1 MRYFLICMIVVFY
14 SLRIDAQFYNGS
26 QQEFGKNTLQFD
38 KKFSWKS
45 QYFQGYQIY
54 FYAEEENLVDYVSQK
69 IQAEIENLETQFDF
83 RFSHELEFV
92 LFKSFSDMRQSNI
105 GSSREEGETIGKSSS
120 LVGSKSLIFYES
132 SHAELDIQIKKMLAE
147 NMLSQMLY
155 GEKWSDVL
163 LANPLSNHPAWF
175 INGFIS
181 YYGQPWNAALD
192 SKMKDAFLTGRLD
205 DFSKLKDDDAVLAGH
220 AFWNYIQL
228 MYGNEKLYEVFKMTE
243 IAQHVDRSLR
253 YVIGQNSEEL
263 LPEFGNYYKKIYLS
277 DLTSQLDIPLE
288 KLKLDLA
295 KNHIYRNFTPS
306 PDGKKM
312 ALVDFHEGKT
322 SIMLYDLTTFD
333 KTKIYESGVRLN
345 RQHDFALPLMAWNP
359 SGKLLFFFHESK
371 GCLNFAFYDV
381 ENKELNSKKMAQ
393 LDRVQAFDFAEDGT
407 KLILSGVK
415 NGQTDLYLLTI
426 AGNALEQITNDV
438 WDELDPSFG
447 LSDEMIIFTS
457 NRLNDS
463 IFESNLKQ
471 RYDNQLFDVFTLS
484 LKKSKKS
491 KNKLLVCNRITN
503 TPFDNETK
511 PQILEKNL
519 YSFLSDKSGTV
530 NLFLA
535 HEDSTILFVD
545 SLIHYQYQTIA
556 SPINQFSTSIIDY
569 QISNKNQQLFFQVF
583 QNGRFKSYQTAFSRE
598 VIEDVSVSFFRKK
611 ELTLLE
617 ATWKKQQLLSEKWND
632 SIKIEKR
639 HPEIQLYETN
649 FSKDLVLIQVNNGFL
664 NAAYQRFGGAG
675 SSFNNSPLSI
685 LFRSNIS
692 DFFEDF
698 KIRGAM
704 RVPTNFNA
712 GEFLGILDVN
722 KFKLDHEISI
732 YRQTYASINQNDYI
746 TKWTVNEL
754 KYKLI
759 LPINEAFSWRNSF
772 GYRNDKQL
780 FLATDKTTLELPKIR
795 FNQWSL
801 KTELILDNAIFSEL
815 NTWKGWRA
823 KVFGEVGLIAD
834 KNQKWLFNFGL
845 DIRNAKSFYKGIT
858 WVNRLAGAGSGGS
871 APIVYYLGGI
881 DNWTIRP
888 EVSFDKN
895 QALSANQ
902 NYFFQTIATPLRGFI
917 QNARNGNSFF
927 VFNSEWRIPVFK
939 VFSNHA
945 VRNEFLRTFQWV
957 FFADA
962 GCSWTGLTP
971 FSADNHFNT
980 LSINSKPLEIQLI
993 NSREPVVGGI
1003 GSGVR
1008 TKVFG
1013 YFIRFDLGWGIED
1026 FQINQKP
1033 IGYFS
1038 IGYDI

>member
-1 MRYFLICMIVVFY
+1 MRYFLICAIVVFY
-14 SLRIDAQFYNGS
+14 SLRMNAQFYNGS
-26 QQEFGKNTLQFD
+26 QQEYGKNTLQFD

-45 QYFQGYQIY
+45 QDFQGYQIY
-54 FYAEEENLVDYVSQK
+54 FYAEEEKLVDYVSQK

-83 RFSHELEFV
+83 IFSQELEFV

-105 GSSREEGETIGKSSS
+105 GSSREEVETIGKNSL
-120 LVGSKSLIFYES
+120 LVGSKSLIYYQS

-147 NMLSQMLY
+147 NMLNQMLY

-181 YYGQPWNAALD
+181 FYGQPWNAALD

-205 DFSKLKDDDAVLAGH
+205 DFSILTDEDAILAGH

-228 MYGNEKLYEVFKMTE
+228 MYGNDKLFQVVKMTE

-253 YVIGQNSEEL
+253 YVIGQNSQEI
-263 LPEFGNYYKKIYLS
+263 LPEFGNYYKKIYLN
-277 DLTSQLDIPLE
+277 DLTSQSDISFE
-288 KLKLDLA
+288 KLKFNLP
-295 KNHIYRNFTPS
+295 KNHIYKNFAPS
-306 PDGKKM
+306 PDGNKM
-312 ALVDFHEGKT
+312 ALVDFYEGKT
-322 SIMLYDLTTFD
+322 TIWLYDLTTFD
-333 KTKIYESGVRLN
+333 KTKIYQFGVKLN
-345 RQHDFALPLMAWNP
+345 RLQDYALPLLAWNP
-359 SGKLLFFFHESK
+359 SGKLLSFFHETK
-371 GCLNFAFYDV
+371 GYLNFAFYDL

-393 LDRVQAFDFAEDGT
+393 LDKVQAFDFAADGT

-426 AGNALEQITNDV
+426 AGNALEQITNDI
-438 WDELDPSFG
+438 WDEHDPSFG
-447 LSDEMIIFTS
+447 LNDEMIIFTS
-457 NRLNDS
+457 NRLNDT
-463 IFESNLKQ
+463 IFENIVNKK
-471 RYDNQLFDVFTLS
+471 YENQLFDVFTLS
-484 LKKSKKS
+484 LKKSKKV

-503 TPFDNETK
+503 TPFENETK
-511 PQILEKNL
+511 PKLLEKNL
-519 YSFLSDKSGTV
+519 YSFLSDKSGTM
-530 NLFLA
+530 NIFLA
-535 HEDSTILFVD
+535 HEDSMILFVD

-556 SPINQFSTSIIDY
+556 KPIYQFSTSIVDY
-569 QISNKNQQLFFQVF
+569 QISDKNQQLFFQVF
-583 QNGRFKSYQTAFSRE
+583 QNSRFKSYQTAFSRE
-598 VIEDVSVSFFRKK
+598 VVGEVSISFFRKK

-617 ATWKKQQLLSEKWND
+617 SAWKKQQLLNEKLKD
-632 SIKIEKR
+632 SLKIESTK
-639 HPEIQLYETN
+639 PQVNLYETN
-649 FSKDLVLIQVNNGFL
+649 FSKELVLIQVNNGFL

-675 SSFNNSPLSI
+675 SKFNNSPLSI
-685 LFRSNIS
+685 LFQSTMT

-704 RVPTNFNA
+704 RIPTNFNA

-732 YRQTYASINQNDYI
+732 YRQSYSSINQNDYI

-759 LPINEAFSWRNSF
+759 LPITETFSWRNSI
-772 GYRNDKQL
+772 GYRNDKQV
-780 FLATDKTTLELPKIR
+780 FLATDKSTLEMPKIR
-795 FNQWSL
+795 FNQLSL
-801 KTELILDNAIFSEL
+801 KTELILDNATFLEL

-823 KVFGEVGLIAD
+823 KVFGEAALIAN
-834 KNQKWLFNFGL
+834 KNEKWVFNFGL
-845 DIRNAKSFYKGIT
+845 DIRNSKSFYKGIT
-858 WVNRLAGAGSGGS
+858 WVNRLAGAGSVGS
-871 APIVYYLGGI
+871 APIVYYLGGV

-888 EVSFDKN
+888 NISFDNN
-895 QALSANQ
+895 QALNTNQ

-939 VFSNHA
+939 VLSNHA
-945 VRNEFLRTFQWV
+945 VKNEFLRTFQWIL
-957 FFADA
+957 FADA

-971 FSADNHFNT
+971 FSSNNHFNT
-980 LSINSKPLEIQLI
+980 LSINSKPLEIQLF
-993 NSREPVVGGI
+993 NSREPIVGGI

-1026 FQINQKP
+1026 FQINKKP

>member
-1 MRYFLICMIVVFY
+1 MRYSLICAIVLFY
-14 SLRIDAQFYNGS
+14 SLRVNAQFYNGS

-45 QYFQGYQIY
+45 QDFQGYQIY
-54 FYAEEENLVDYVSQK
+54 FYAEEEKMVDYVSQK
-69 IQAEIENLETQFDF
+69 IQAEIKNLETQFDF
-83 RFSHELEFV
+83 RFSQELEFV
-92 LFKSFSDMRQSNI
+92 LFKSFTDMRQCNI
-105 GSSREEGETIGKSSS
+105 GSSREEVETIGKTSL
-120 LVGSKSLIFYES
+120 LVGSKSLIYYES
-132 SHAELDIQIKKMLAE
+132 SHTELDIQIKKMLAE
-147 NMLSQMLY
+147 NMLNQMLY

-181 YYGQPWNAALD
+181 FYGQPWNAALD

-205 DFSKLKDDDAVLAGH
+205 NFSKMTDEDAVLAGH

-228 MYGNEKLYEVFKMTE
+228 MYGNDKLFQVVKMTE

-253 YVIGQNSEEL
+253 YVIGQNSQEL
-263 LPEFGNYYKKIYLS
+263 LPEFGNYYKKIYLNE
-277 DLTSQLDIPLE
+277 LTSQSDIPFE
-288 KLKLDLA
+288 KLNLDLA
-295 KNHIYRNFTPS
+295 KNHNYKNFTPS

-312 ALVDFHEGKT
+312 ALVDFYEGKT
-322 SIMLYDLTTFD
+322 TIWLYDLTTFG
-333 KTKIYESGVRLN
+333 KTKIYESGVKLN
-345 RQHDFALPLMAWNP
+345 RLQDFDLPLLAWNP
-359 SGKLLFFFHESK
+359 SGKLLSFFHESK
-371 GCLNFAFYDV
+371 GCLNFAFYDL

-393 LDRVQAFDFAEDGT
+393 LDKVQAFDFAEDGS

-426 AGNALEQITNDV
+426 AGNALEQITNDI
-438 WDELDPSFG
+438 WDEHDPTFG
-447 LSDEMIIFTS
+447 LNGEMIIFTS
-457 NRLNDS
+457 NRVNDT
-463 IFESNLKQ
+463 IFQNDIQHRIE
-471 RYDNQLFDVFTLS
+471 NQIFDVFTLS

-491 KNKLLVCNRITN
+491 KNKLLVCNRITD
-503 TPFDNETK
+503 TPFENETK

-519 YSFLSDKSGTV
+519 YSFLSDKSGTM

-545 SLIHYQYQTIA
+545 SLIHYQYHTIA
-556 SPINQFSTSIIDY
+556 NPIYQFTTSIIDY
-569 QISNKNQQLFFQVF
+569 QTSNSNQQLFFQVF

-598 VIEDVSVSFFRKK
+598 VLDEVSLSFFRKK

-617 ATWKKQQLLSEKWND
+617 AASKKQQLLSEKWND
-632 SIKIEKR
+632 SLKNETNK
-639 HPEIQLYETN
+639 PEIKLYETN
-649 FSKDLVLIQVNNGFL
+649 FSKELVLIQVNNGFL

-675 SSFNNSPLSI
+675 TSFNNPPLSI
-685 LFRSNIS
+685 LFRSTIT

-704 RVPTNFNA
+704 RIPTNFNA
-712 GEFLGILDVN
+712 GEFLGILEIN
-722 KFKLDHEISI
+722 KFKLDHEMSI
-732 YRQTYASINQNDYI
+732 YRQSFASINQNDYI

-759 LPINEAFSWRNSF
+759 LPFTETLSWRNSV

-780 FLATDKTTLELPKIR
+780 FLATDKTTLEIPKIR
-795 FNQWSL
+795 FNQVSL
-801 KTELILDNAIFSEL
+801 KTELILDNATFSEL

-823 KVFGEVGLIAD
+823 KVFGEAALIAN
-834 KNQKWLFNFGL
+834 KNQKWLFNFGV
-845 DIRNAKSFYKGIT
+845 DIRNAKSIYKGIT
-858 WVNRLAGAGSGGS
+858 WVNRLAGAGSAGS
-871 APIVYYLGGI
+871 APIVYYLGGV

-888 EVSFDKN
+888 NISFDKN
-895 QALSANQ
+895 QALNANQ
-902 NYFFQTIATPLRGFI
+902 NYFFQTIASPLRGFI

-939 VFSNHA
+939 VLSNHA
-945 VRNEFLRTFQWV
+945 VKNEFLRTFQWV
-957 FFADA
+957 LFGDA

-971 FSADNHFNT
+971 FSANNHFNT

-1013 YFIRFDLGWGIED
+1013 YFIRFDLGWGIEN
-1026 FQINQKP
+1026 FQINKKP

>member
-1 MRYFLICMIVVFY
+1 MRYSLICAIVLFY
-14 SLRIDAQFYNGS
+14 SLRVNAQFYNGS

-45 QYFQGYQIY
+45 QDFQGYQIY
-54 FYAEEENLVDYVSQK
+54 FYAEEEKMVDYVSQK
-69 IQAEIENLETQFDF
+69 IQAEIKNLETQFDF
-83 RFSHELEFV
+83 RFSQELEFV
-92 LFKSFSDMRQSNI
+92 LFKSFTDMRQCNI
-105 GSSREEGETIGKSSS
+105 GSSREEVETIGKTSL

-147 NMLSQMLY
+147 NMLNQMLY

-181 YYGQPWNAALD
+181 FYGQPWNAALD

-205 DFSKLKDDDAVLAGH
+205 NFSKMTDEDAVLAGH

-228 MYGNEKLYEVFKMTE
+228 MYGNDKLFQVVKMTE

-253 YVIGQNSEEL
+253 YVIGQNSQEL
-263 LPEFGNYYKKIYLS
+263 LPEFGNYYKKIYLNE
-277 DLTSQLDIPLE
+277 LTSQSDIPFE
-288 KLKLDLA
+288 KLNLDLA
-295 KNHIYRNFTPS
+295 KNHNYKNFTPS

-312 ALVDFHEGKT
+312 ALVDFYEGKT
-322 SIMLYDLTTFD
+322 TIWLYDLTTFG
-333 KTKIYESGVRLN
+333 KTKIYESGVKLN
-345 RQHDFALPLMAWNP
+345 RLQDFDLPLLAWNP
-359 SGKLLFFFHESK
+359 SGKLLSFFHESK
-371 GCLNFAFYDV
+371 GCLNFAFYDL
-381 ENKELNSKKMAQ
+381 ENKELNSKTMAQ
-393 LDRVQAFDFAEDGT
+393 LDKVQAFDFAEDGS
-407 KLILSGVK
+407 KMILSGVK
-415 NGQTDLYLLTI
+415 NSQTDLYLLTI
-426 AGNALEQITNDV
+426 AGNALEQITNDI
-438 WDELDPSFG
+438 WDEHDPTFG
-447 LSDEMIIFTS
+447 LNDEMIIFTS
-457 NRLNDS
+457 NRVNDT
-463 IFESNLKQ
+463 IFQNDIQHRIE
-471 RYDNQLFDVFTLS
+471 NQIFDVFTLS

-491 KNKLLVCNRITN
+491 KNKLLVCNRITD
-503 TPFDNETK
+503 TPFENETK

-519 YSFLSDKSGTV
+519 YSFLSDKSGTM

-545 SLIHYQYQTIA
+545 SLIHYQYHTIA
-556 SPINQFSTSIIDY
+556 NPIYQFTTSIIDY
-569 QISNKNQQLFFQVF
+569 QTSNSNQQLFFQVF

-598 VIEDVSVSFFRKK
+598 VLDEVSLSFFRKK

-617 ATWKKQQLLSEKWND
+617 AASKKQQLLSEKWND
-632 SIKIEKR
+632 SLKNETNK
-639 HPEIQLYETN
+639 PEIKLYETN
-649 FSKDLVLIQVNNGFL
+649 FSKELVLIQVNNGFL

-675 SSFNNSPLSI
+675 TSFNNPPLSI
-685 LFRSNIS
+685 LFRSTIT

-704 RVPTNFNA
+704 RIPTNFNA
-712 GEFLGILDVN
+712 GEFLGILEIN
-722 KFKLDHEISI
+722 KFKLDHEMSI
-732 YRQTYASINQNDYI
+732 YRQSFASINQNDYI

-759 LPINEAFSWRNSF
+759 LPFTETLSWRNSV

-780 FLATDKTTLELPKIR
+780 FLATDKTTLEIPKIR
-795 FNQWSL
+795 FNQVSL
-801 KTELILDNAIFSEL
+801 KTELILDNATFSEL

-823 KVFGEVGLIAD
+823 KVFGEAALIAN

-845 DIRNAKSFYKGIT
+845 DIRNSKSFYKGIT
-858 WVNRLAGAGSGGS
+858 WVNRLAGAGSAGS
-871 APIVYYLGGI
+871 APIVYYLGGV

-888 EVSFDKN
+888 NVSFDKN
-895 QALSANQ
+895 QALNANQ

-927 VFNSEWRIPVFK
+927 VFNSELRIPVFK
-939 VFSNHA
+939 VLSNHA
-945 VRNEFLRTFQWV
+945 VKNEFLRTFQWV
-957 FFADA
+957 LFADA
-962 GCSWTGLTP
+962 GCAWTGLTP
-971 FSADNHFNT
+971 FSANNHFNT

-993 NSREPVVGGI
+993 NSRDPLVGGI

-1013 YFIRFDLGWGIED
+1013 YFIRFDLGWGIQD
-1026 FQINQKP
+1026 SQINKKP

>member
-1 MRYFLICMIVVFY
+1 MRYSLICAIVLFY
-14 SLRIDAQFYNGS
+14 SLRVNAQFYNGS

-45 QYFQGYQIY
+45 QDFQGYQIY
-54 FYAEEENLVDYVSQK
+54 FYAEEEKMVDYVSQK
-69 IQAEIENLETQFDF
+69 IQAKIKNLETQFDF
-83 RFSHELEFV
+83 RFSQELEFV
-92 LFKSFSDMRQSNI
+92 LFKSFTDMRQCNI
-105 GSSREEGETIGKSSS
+105 GSSREEVETIGKNSL
-120 LVGSKSLIFYES
+120 LVGSKSLIYYES

-147 NMLSQMLY
+147 NMLNQMLY

-181 YYGQPWNAALD
+181 FYGQPWNAALD

-205 DFSKLKDDDAVLAGH
+205 DFSKLTDEDEILAGH

-228 MYGNEKLYEVFKMTE
+228 MYGNDKLFQVVKMTE

-253 YVIGQNSEEL
+253 YVIGQNSQEL
-263 LPEFGNYYKKIYLS
+263 LPEFGNYYKKIYLNE
-277 DLTSQLDIPLE
+277 LTSQSDIPFE
-288 KLKLDLA
+288 KLNLDLA
-295 KNHIYRNFTPS
+295 KNHNYKNFTPS

-312 ALVDFHEGKT
+312 ALVDFYEGKT
-322 SIMLYDLTTFD
+322 TIWLYDLTTFG
-333 KTKIYESGVRLN
+333 KTKIYESGVKLN
-345 RQHDFALPLMAWNP
+345 RLQDFDLPLLAWNP
-359 SGKLLFFFHESK
+359 SGKLLSFFHESK
-371 GCLNFAFYDV
+371 GCLNFAFYDL
-381 ENKELNSKKMAQ
+381 ENKELNSKTMAQ
-393 LDRVQAFDFAEDGT
+393 LDKVQAFDFAEDGS
-407 KLILSGVK
+407 KMILSGVK
-415 NGQTDLYLLTI
+415 NSQTDLYLLTI
-426 AGNALEQITNDV
+426 AGNALEQITNDI
-438 WDELDPSFG
+438 WDEHDPTFG
-447 LSDEMIIFTS
+447 LNDEMIIFTS
-457 NRLNDS
+457 NRVNDT
-463 IFESNLKQ
+463 IFQNDIQHRIE
-471 RYDNQLFDVFTLS
+471 NQIFDVFTLS

-491 KNKLLVCNRITN
+491 KNKLLVCNRITD
-503 TPFDNETK
+503 TPFENETK

-519 YSFLSDKSGTV
+519 YSFLSDKSGTM

-535 HEDSTILFVD
+535 HEDSTILFID
-545 SLIHYQYQTIA
+545 SLIHYQYHTIA
-556 SPINQFSTSIIDY
+556 NPIYQFTTSIIDY
-569 QISNKNQQLFFQVF
+569 QTSNSNQQLFFQVF

-598 VIEDVSVSFFRKK
+598 VLDEVSLSFFRKK

-617 ATWKKQQLLSEKWND
+617 AASKKQQLLSEKWND
-632 SIKIEKR
+632 SLKNETNK
-639 HPEIQLYETN
+639 PEIKLYETN
-649 FSKDLVLIQVNNGFL
+649 FSKELVLIQVNNGFL

-675 SSFNNSPLSI
+675 TSFNNPPLSI
-685 LFRSNIS
+685 LFRSTIT

-704 RVPTNFNA
+704 RIPTNFNA
-712 GEFLGILDVN
+712 GEFLGILEIN
-722 KFKLDHEISI
+722 KFKLDHEMSI
-732 YRQTYASINQNDYI
+732 YRQSFASINQNDYI

-759 LPINEAFSWRNSF
+759 LPFTETLSWRNSV

-780 FLATDKTTLELPKIR
+780 FLATDKTTLEIPKIR
-795 FNQWSL
+795 FNQVSL
-801 KTELILDNAIFSEL
+801 KTELILDNATFSEL

-823 KVFGEVGLIAD
+823 KVFGEAALIAN
-834 KNQKWLFNFGL
+834 KNQKWLFNFGV
-845 DIRNAKSFYKGIT
+845 DIRNAKSIYKGIT
-858 WVNRLAGAGSGGS
+858 WVNRLAGAGSAGS
-871 APIVYYLGGI
+871 APIVYYLGGV

-888 EVSFDKN
+888 NISFDKN
-895 QALSANQ
+895 QALNANQ

-939 VFSNHA
+939 VLSNHA
-945 VRNEFLRTFQWV
+945 VKNEFLRTFQWV
-957 FFADA
+957 LFADA

-971 FSADNHFNT
+971 FSANNHFNT

-1013 YFIRFDLGWGIED
+1013 YFIRFDLGWGIEN
-1026 FQINQKP
+1026 FQINKKP

>member
-1 MRYFLICMIVVFY
+1 MN
-14 SLRIDAQFYNGS
+14 AQFYNGS
-26 QQEFGKNTLQFD
+26 QQEYGKNTLQFD

-45 QYFQGYQIY
+45 QDFQGYQIY
-54 FYAEEENLVDYVSQK
+54 FYAEEEKLVDYVSQK

-83 RFSHELEFV
+83 IFSQELEFV

-105 GSSREEGETIGKSSS
+105 GSSREEVETIGKNSL
-120 LVGSKSLIFYES
+120 LVGSKSLIYYQS

-147 NMLSQMLY
+147 NMLNQMLY

-181 YYGQPWNAALD
+181 FYGQPWNAALD

-205 DFSKLKDDDAVLAGH
+205 DFSILTDEDAILAGH

-228 MYGNEKLYEVFKMTE
+228 MYGNDKLFQVVKMTE

-253 YVIGQNSEEL
+253 YVIGQNSQEI
-263 LPEFGNYYKKIYLS
+263 LPEFGNYYKKIYLN
-277 DLTSQLDIPLE
+277 DLTSQSDISFE
-288 KLKLDLA
+288 KLKFNLP
-295 KNHIYRNFTPS
+295 KNHIYKNFAPS
-306 PDGKKM
+306 PDGNKM
-312 ALVDFHEGKT
+312 ALVDFYEGKT
-322 SIMLYDLTTFD
+322 TIWLYDLTTFD
-333 KTKIYESGVRLN
+333 KTKIYQFGVKLN
-345 RQHDFALPLMAWNP
+345 RLQDYALPLLAWNP
-359 SGKLLFFFHESK
+359 SGKLLSFFHETK
-371 GCLNFAFYDV
+371 GYLNFAFYDL

-393 LDRVQAFDFAEDGT
+393 LDKVQAFDFAADGT

-426 AGNALEQITNDV
+426 AGNALEQITNDI
-438 WDELDPSFG
+438 WDEHDPSFG
-447 LSDEMIIFTS
+447 LNDEMIIFTS
-457 NRLNDS
+457 NRLNDT
-463 IFESNLKQ
+463 IFENIVNKK
-471 RYDNQLFDVFTLS
+471 YENQLFDVFTLS
-484 LKKSKKS
+484 LKKSKKV

-503 TPFDNETK
+503 TPFENETK
-511 PQILEKNL
+511 PKLLEKNL
-519 YSFLSDKSGTV
+519 YSFLSDKSGTM
-530 NLFLA
+530 NIFLA
-535 HEDSTILFVD
+535 HEDSMILFVD

-556 SPINQFSTSIIDY
+556 KPIYQFSTSIVDY
-569 QISNKNQQLFFQVF
+569 QISDKNQQLFFQVF
-583 QNGRFKSYQTAFSRE
+583 QNSRFKSYQTAFSRE
-598 VIEDVSVSFFRKK
+598 VVGEVSISFFRKK

-617 ATWKKQQLLSEKWND
+617 SAWKKQQLLNEKLKD
-632 SIKIEKR
+632 SLKIESTK
-639 HPEIQLYETN
+639 PQVNLYETN
-649 FSKDLVLIQVNNGFL
+649 FSKELVLIQVNNGFL

-675 SSFNNSPLSI
+675 SKFNNSPLSI
-685 LFRSNIS
+685 LFQSTMT

-704 RVPTNFNA
+704 RIPTNFNA

-732 YRQTYASINQNDYI
+732 YRQSYSSINQNDYI

-759 LPINEAFSWRNSF
+759 LPITETFSWRNSI
-772 GYRNDKQL
+772 GYRNDKQV
-780 FLATDKTTLELPKIR
+780 FLATDKSTLEMPKIR
-795 FNQWSL
+795 FNQLSL
-801 KTELILDNAIFSEL
+801 KTELILDNATFLEL

-823 KVFGEVGLIAD
+823 KVFGEAALIAN
-834 KNQKWLFNFGL
+834 KNEKWVFNFGL
-845 DIRNAKSFYKGIT
+845 DIRNSKSFYKGIT
-858 WVNRLAGAGSGGS
+858 WVNRLAGAGSVGS
-871 APIVYYLGGI
+871 APIVYYLGGV

-888 EVSFDKN
+888 NISFDNN
-895 QALSANQ
+895 QALNTNQ

-939 VFSNHA
+939 VLSNHA
-945 VRNEFLRTFQWV
+945 VKNEFLRTFQWIL
-957 FFADA
+957 FADA

-971 FSADNHFNT
+971 FSSNNHFNT
-980 LSINSKPLEIQLI
+980 LSINSKPLEIQLF
-993 NSREPVVGGI
+993 NSREPIVGGI

-1026 FQINQKP
+1026 FQINKKP

>member
-1 MRYFLICMIVVFY
+1 MRYSLICAIVLFY
-14 SLRIDAQFYNGS
+14 SLRVNAQFYNGS
-26 QQEFGKNTLQFD
+26 QQEFGKNMLQFD

-45 QYFQGYQIY
+45 QDFQGYQIY
-54 FYAEEENLVDYVSQK
+54 FYAEEEKMVDYVSQK
-69 IQAEIENLETQFDF
+69 IQAKIKNLETQFDF
-83 RFSHELEFV
+83 RFSQELEFV
-92 LFKSFSDMRQSNI
+92 LFKSFSDMRQCNI
-105 GSSREEGETIGKSSS
+105 GSSREEVETIGKTSL

-147 NMLSQMLY
+147 NMLNQMLY

-181 YYGQPWNAALD
+181 FYGQPWNAALD

-205 DFSKLKDDDAVLAGH
+205 NFSKMTDEDAVLAGH

-228 MYGNEKLYEVFKMTE
+228 MYGNDKLFQVVKMTE

-253 YVIGQNSEEL
+253 YVIGQNSQEL
-263 LPEFGNYYKKIYLS
+263 LPEFGNYYKKIYLNE
-277 DLTSQLDIPLE
+277 LTSQSDIPFE
-288 KLKLDLA
+288 KLNLDLT
-295 KNHIYRNFTPS
+295 KNHNYKNFTPS

-312 ALVDFHEGKT
+312 ALVDFYEGKT
-322 SIMLYDLTTFD
+322 TIWLYDLTTFG
-333 KTKIYESGVRLN
+333 KTKIYESGVKLN
-345 RQHDFALPLMAWNP
+345 RLQDFDLPLLAWNP
-359 SGKLLFFFHESK
+359 SGKLLSFFHESK
-371 GCLNFAFYDV
+371 GCLNFAFYDL
-381 ENKELNSKKMAQ
+381 ENKELNSKTMAQ
-393 LDRVQAFDFAEDGT
+393 LDKVQAFDFAEDGS
-407 KLILSGVK
+407 KMILSGVK
-415 NGQTDLYLLTI
+415 NSQTDLYLLTI
-426 AGNALEQITNDV
+426 AGNALEQITNDI
-438 WDELDPSFG
+438 WDEHDPTFG
-447 LSDEMIIFTS
+447 LNDEMIIFTS
-457 NRLNDS
+457 NRVNDT
-463 IFESNLKQ
+463 IFQNDIQHRIE
-471 RYDNQLFDVFTLS
+471 NQIFDVFTLS

-491 KNKLLVCNRITN
+491 KNKLLVCNRITD
-503 TPFDNETK
+503 TPFENETK

-519 YSFLSDKSGTV
+519 YSFLSDKSGTM

-545 SLIHYQYQTIA
+545 SLIHYQYHTIA
-556 SPINQFSTSIIDY
+556 NPIYQFTTSIIDY
-569 QISNKNQQLFFQVF
+569 QTSNSNQQLFFQVF

-598 VIEDVSVSFFRKK
+598 VLDEVSLSFFRKK

-617 ATWKKQQLLSEKWND
+617 AASKKQQLLSEKWND
-632 SIKIEKR
+632 SLKNETNK
-639 HPEIQLYETN
+639 PEIKLYETN
-649 FSKDLVLIQVNNGFL
+649 FSKELVLIQVNNGFL

-675 SSFNNSPLSI
+675 TSFNNPPLSI
-685 LFRSNIS
+685 LFRSTIT

-704 RVPTNFNA
+704 RIPTNFNA
-712 GEFLGILDVN
+712 GEFLGILEIN
-722 KFKLDHEISI
+722 KFKLDHEMSI
-732 YRQTYASINQNDYI
+732 YRQSFASINQNDYI

-759 LPINEAFSWRNSF
+759 LPFTETLSWRNSV

-780 FLATDKTTLELPKIR
+780 FLATDKTTLEIPKIR
-795 FNQWSL
+795 FNQVSL
-801 KTELILDNAIFSEL
+801 KTELILDNATFSEL

-823 KVFGEVGLIAD
+823 KVFGEAALIAN
-834 KNQKWLFNFGL
+834 KNQKWLFNFGV
-845 DIRNAKSFYKGIT
+845 DIRNAKSIYKGIT
-858 WVNRLAGAGSGGS
+858 WVNRLAGAGSAGS
-871 APIVYYLGGI
+871 APIVYYLGGV

-888 EVSFDKN
+888 NISFDKN
-895 QALSANQ
+895 QALNANQ
-902 NYFFQTIATPLRGFI
+902 NYFFQTIASPLRGFI

-939 VFSNHA
+939 VLSNHA
-945 VRNEFLRTFQWV
+945 VKNEFLRTFQWV
-957 FFADA
+957 LFGDA

-971 FSADNHFNT
+971 FSANNHFNT

-1013 YFIRFDLGWGIED
+1013 YFIRFDLGWGIEN
-1026 FQINQKP
+1026 FQINKKP